1 MKQRNKELVF
11 EGNYWNKLEI
21 SWQKGI
27 IIVLLFEAEHPSV
40 LIESM
45 LRSINV
51 KVIKQKTKQ
60 FIKAGHTI

>member
-1 MKQRNKELVF
+1 MIVF

-51 KVIKQKTKQ
+51 KVIK
-60 FIKAGHTI
+60 

>member
-1 MKQRNKELVF
+1 MIMF

-27 IIVLLFEAEHPSV
+27 VIVLLFEAEHPFV

>member
-1 MKQRNKELVF
+1 MIVF

-27 IIVLLFEAEHPSV
+27 VIVLLFEAEHPFV

-51 KVIKQKTKQ
+51 KVIKQQTK
-60 FIKAGHTI
+60 

>member
-1 MKQRNKELVF
+1 MIVF
-11 EGNYWNKLEI
+11 EDDYWKKLEN

>member
-1 MKQRNKELVF
+1 MIVF
-11 EGNYWNKLEI
+11 EDDYWNKLER
-21 SWQKGI
+21 KGII

-45 LRSINV
+45 LRSINI
-51 KVIKQKTKQ
+51 KVIKQKQ